1 MSRNMNNFTPL
12 PGLRRTD
19 SRAYDAPHHTS
30 NNPHEFNEVPVF
42 YRSHHSTRANDERSS
57 GAQDPLRLWE
67 VRRTP
72 TEHHR
77 IPNFPL
83 QPHRRQQTYNHN
95 EDMRR
100 RGYNPTRLREIF
112 QHSPSRSTSTQQRN
126 TQVPQSVENSKST
139 LLSKLRKVVYNPTP
153 KRLAR
158 RVSLYYRGNAANDL
172 KESVKEK
179 KEDGMRCAICLE
191 DFEAKEE
198 VMLTPCN
205 HMFHEDCI
213 VTWLTSKGQ
222 CPVCRFVIF
231 EGVKEKSSPFNRN
244 DITNLEPEGVI
255 SAELLSV
262 LRAMEE
268 AFHLESVNYG

>member
-12 PGLRRTD
+12 PGLWRTG
-19 SRAYDAPHHTS
+19 SRAYGDASHNS
-30 NNPHEFNEVPVF
+30 NNSHEFNEVPVF

-72 TEHHR
+72 EEHHR
-77 IPNFPL
+77 IPNFSA
-83 QPHRRQQTYNHN
+83 QPPRRQQTYVQN

-100 RGYNPTRLREIF
+100 GFNFNPTRLGQIF
-112 QHSPSRSTSTQQRN
+112 QHSPSRSTSTEQTN
-126 TQVPQSVENSKST
+126 TQVPQLVENSKST
-139 LLSKLRKVVYNPTP
+139 ILSKLRNVVYDPTP

-158 RVSLYYRGNAANDL
+158 KVSLYYRGNAANDL
-172 KESVKEK
+172 KDSVKEN

-222 CPVCRFVIF
+222 CPVCRFVVF
-231 EGVKEKSSPFNRN
+231 EGVKGNASSFNRN
-244 DITNLEPEGVI
+244 DIPNLEPNDMI
-255 SAELLSV
+255 SGELLSI

-268 AFHLESVNYG
+268 AFQLEV

>member
-1 MSRNMNNFTPL
+1 
-12 PGLRRTD
+12 
-19 SRAYDAPHHTS
+19 
-30 NNPHEFNEVPVF
+30 
-42 YRSHHSTRANDERSS
+42 
-57 GAQDPLRLWE
+57 
-67 VRRTP
+67 
-72 TEHHR
+72 
-77 IPNFPL
+77 
-83 QPHRRQQTYNHN
+83 
-95 EDMRR
+95 MRR
-100 RGYNPTRLREIF
+100 GFNPTRLRQIF
-112 QHSPSRSTSTQQRN
+112 QHPPSRSSSTQQRN

-139 LLSKLRKVVYNPTP
+139 LLSKLRKVVYDPTP

-231 EGVKEKSSPFNRN
+231 EGVKEKSSLFNRN

-268 AFHLESVNYG
+268 AFHLESVNYR